1 LEVVVSR
8 PFKLAS
14 SSSEAREAFG
24 VRAACCRFSRRPF
37 TAHFTSPPPNLQ
49 PATCNLQLRKRSA
62 FTLLELLVVMSII
75 ALLAALAMPVM
86 KNFKPNYAASATRQ
100 LLDDLARARQLAISQ
115 RTTVYMVFVPTN
127 FWNDAGYQ
135 AWAATNAVRSTNM
148 FDKQLVAYN
157 FVSLH
162 SMGDQPG
169 RWNTNY
175 LSSWKTLPEGAFI
188 YPAKFGRYNAAN
200 PVMSIPTNTTPPV
213 KFMRIYGF
221 NRIAGIPFPAE
232 DALPAPATGLP
243 FIAFDYMGRLV
254 SQHDEAIPLARGTV
268 SFSRDPST
276 RAPLPNSPSITEQPP
291 GNATNSFNV
300 INIDWV
306 TGRARAIQQEAK

>member
-1 LEVVVSR
+1 MNKG
-8 PFKLAS
+8 FKQRVAAGPAS
-14 SSSEAREAFG
+14 GAYRG
-24 VRAACCRFSRRPF
+24 AAGAVH
-37 TAHFTSPPPNLQ
+37 TA
-49 PATCNLQLRKRSA
+49 ALRA

-100 LLDDLARARQLAISQ
+100 LLDDLARARQMAISQ

-127 FWNDAGYQ
+127 FWSDPAYTANQ
-135 AWAATNAVRSTNM
+135 AWFTASPARSTNM
-148 FDKQLVAYN
+148 FDKQLIAYN

-188 YPAKFGRYNAAN
+188 YPAKFGLPYNPASPV
-200 PVMSIPTNTTPPV
+200 PVMRIYTNTTPPQ
-213 KFMRIYGF
+213 FIPIYGF
-221 NRIAGIPFPAE
+221 SRTMRIPFPAE
-232 DALPAPATGLP
+232 DAPSGPGSGPLFVTVPY
-243 FIAFDYMGRLV
+243 IAFDFMGRLI

-268 SFSRDPST
+268 SFSRDPAT

-291 GNATNSFNV
+291 GNATNSYNV

-306 TGRARAIQQEAK
+306 TGRARAIQQEAR